1 MKLRLFLPAIAV
13 GLFLSTTFVSAE
25 QIRLTNGKYLQGSFG
40 EIVEEKGFYF
50 KLTESGGKVFLR
62 WSQVDES
69 LKKRLL
75 NKKDPTEDL
84 NLEVLV
90 VGSRLELLDGEIFE
104 GDIKKSGNSYKVI
117 NMEFERGKTVSA
129 EEVIE
134 DGFVKD
140 VQIDAATV
148 MSGAEVLA
156 LAEERRSPES
166 ARQFYELA
174 RIADRLAL
182 YETARD
188 YVSLALASSPASD
201 MEAHLTEY
209 QTKLEELIRQR
220 QILQEIVN
228 AKALTKKKKFQLAL
242 NLMDQAKTDHNP
254 TDVVL
259 LKWQEIYDEIDLDF
273 TKFVIKDYYKRMKP
287 AARAY
292 VKKKREIDLTVQ
304 EARNWARRQM
314 DVEIQTLIAET
325 VGSEDVKD
333 IKNRFNTR
341 FDLAGEKTIRL
352 STRKESFG
360 KTGFYQIVG
369 GHLPIAGKKPVQK
382 ESNKNND
389 TGRNK
394 RKFPGRRG
402 RDGDGVGDAQDAD
415 QGFQDAPKL
424 PDGISPED
432 VDDAIKKYEK
442 ARAAAKGASNA
453 PKIGKQDLSHLK
465 VPASVPS
472 LVNWWAKASKATRT
486 NWLMA
491 VYTRYGNTMR
501 IIKLDDWD
509 VKYK

>member
-1 MKLRLFLPAIAV
+1 MKLRFFLPAIAV
-13 GLFLSTTFVSAE
+13 GLFLSTAFVSAE
-25 QIRLTNGKYLQGSFG
+25 QIRLSNGKYLQGSFG
-40 EIVEEKGFYF
+40 EIVEDKGFYF

-90 VGSRLELLDGEIFE
+90 VGSRLELLNGEIFE
-104 GDIKKSGNSYKVI
+104 GDIKKSGNSYEVT

-134 DGFVKD
+134 DGFVED
-140 VQIDAATV
+140 IQIDAATV
-148 MSGAEVLA
+148 MPGVEVLA

-182 YETARD
+182 YEAARD
-188 YVSLALASSPASD
+188 YVSLALASSPESD
-201 MEAHLTEY
+201 LEAHLTEY

-242 NLMDQAKTDHNP
+242 DLMDQAKTDHNP
-254 TDVVL
+254 TDIVL
-259 LKWQEIYDEIDLDF
+259 DKWQEIYDEIDLDF

-287 AARAY
+287 AAREY
-292 VKKKREIDLTVQ
+292 LKKKREIDLTVQ
-304 EARNWARRQM
+304 EALNWARRQM
-314 DVEIQTLIAET
+314 DVEIQTLIADT

-333 IKNRFNTR
+333 IKKRFSTR
-341 FDLAGEKTIRL
+341 FDLETEKIVRL
-352 STRKESFG
+352 STRKESFS

-369 GHLPIAGKKPVQK
+369 GNLPIAGKKPAPKK
-382 ESNKNND
+382 EANKNND
-389 TGRNK
+389 TGR
-394 RKFPGRRG
+394 RFPRRRD
-402 RDGDGVGDAQDAD
+402 RDGIGDAQDAD
-415 QGFQDAPKL
+415 QGFQGVPEL
-424 PDGISPED
+424 PEGISP
-432 VDDAIKKYEK
+432 DDIRDILEK
-442 ARAAAKGASNA
+442 LGKGSKGSEKGKNGKA
-453 PKIGKQDLSHLK
+453 PKIGKQDISKLK
-465 VPASVPS
+465 IPSSVPP
-472 LVNWWAKASKATRT
+472 LANWWAKASKTTRAS
-486 NWLMA
+486 WLMA
-491 VYTRYGNTMR
+491 VYVRYGNTMR
-501 IIKLDDWD
+501 VIKLDDWN